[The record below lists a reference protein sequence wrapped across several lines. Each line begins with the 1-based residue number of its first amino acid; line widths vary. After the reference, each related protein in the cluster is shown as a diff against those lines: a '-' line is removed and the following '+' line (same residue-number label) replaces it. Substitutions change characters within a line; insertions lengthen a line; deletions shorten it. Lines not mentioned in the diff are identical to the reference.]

1 MTAKSSALT
10 GAAIAESAP
19 MERTLRNREA
29 GNARH
34 KSLWRQEL
42 AAMLRAQLTNLE
54 LHGPWFYIPER
65 GAARRLDE
73 VTGLCARSSPCA
85 APTAG
90 SALATP
96 VSLGTANASSK

>member
-19 MERTLRNREA
+19 IEITLINREA

-42 AAMLRAQLTNLE
+42 AAMLRAQLTNLDSMA
-54 LHGPWFYIPER
+54 HGFK
-65 GAARRLDE
+65 
-73 VTGLCARSSPCA
+73 
-85 APTAG
+85 
-90 SALATP
+90 
-96 VSLGTANASSK
+96 ASSAGRRDDSTR